1 MTDLTPTGP
10 FNIPGCTD
18 ERAINYDPKAT
29 EDNNTCNYG
38 NTTDPVIDNTINCD
52 NVSEKYKFII
62 IGILAIFIII
72 LGYIYYTY
80 IKDLKP
86 ESKKISEDSFVLQF
100 N

>member
-1 MTDLTPTGP
+1 MTDLTSTGP

-18 ERAINYDPKAT
+18 EKAINYNPKAT
-29 EDNNTCNYG
+29 EDNDTCNYN
-38 NTTDPVIDNTINCD
+38 NTPDPVIKNTIDCD
-52 NVSEKYKFII
+52 NVSQKYKIYII
-62 IGILAIFIII
+62 QILAIFIII

-80 IKDLKP
+80 IKDQKP